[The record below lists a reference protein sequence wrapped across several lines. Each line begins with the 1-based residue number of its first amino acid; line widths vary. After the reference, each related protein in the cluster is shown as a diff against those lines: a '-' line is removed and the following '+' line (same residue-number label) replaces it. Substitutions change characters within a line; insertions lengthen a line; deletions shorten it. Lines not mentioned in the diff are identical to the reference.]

1 MTIGKFLPALLLGC
15 WVSLSPA
22 HAGLFSDDEAHR
34 KIAELQ
40 RQLADARVQNAAL
53 EQRVAALENAMRGQ
67 GTELLSQVETL
78 KNEVRRLNGLVETN
92 TFNIDS
98 AQKRQKDLYVD
109 LDTRMRLI
117 EKPTETVT
125 PPLDQPAL
133 GTPPSGLPPLAPARG
148 AKTTKASPQNEG
160 KAYDAAFQLFKSGNY
175 PNAIA
180 AFNEFL
186 AAYPGSS
193 YAANAQYWIGNA
205 LYAQRDY
212 AGAIA
217 AQRRLL
223 SAYPASPKASEALF
237 NIASSQQEMGDMNGA
252 RKTLEDLVAKYP
264 LSPAADLAKKR
275 LSYLR

>member
-1 MTIGKFLPALLLGC
+1 MTIGKFLPALFVIV
-15 WVSLSPA
+15 WATIPA
-22 HAGLFSDDEAHR
+22 AQAGLFSDDEAHR

-40 RQLADARVQNAAL
+40 RQLAEARVQNATL

-67 GTELLSQVETL
+67 GTELLSQVESL
-78 KNEVRRLNGLVETN
+78 QNEVRRLNGLVETN

-109 LDTRMRLI
+109 LDTRMRLL
-117 EKPTETVT
+117 EKPAESL
-125 PPLDQPAL
+125 PPVDQPAFN
-133 GTPPSGLPPLAPARG
+133 PNPSPLPPVAPVRG
-148 AKTTKASPQNEG
+148 GRTGKASPQNEG

-175 PNAIA
+175 AGAIT
-180 AFNEFL
+180 AFNDFL
-186 AAYPGSS
+186 AAYPGST

-223 SAYPASPKASEALF
+223 SAYPTSPKASEALF
-237 NIASSQQEMGDMNGA
+237 NIASSQQEMGDTDGA

>member
-1 MTIGKFLPALLLGC
+1 MTTSKFLATLFVIVWATTPA
-15 WVSLSPA
+15 A
-22 HAGLFSDDEAHR
+22 QAGLFSDDEAHR

-40 RQLADARVQNAAL
+40 RQLAEARVQNATL

-98 AQKRQKDLYVD
+98 TQKRQKDLYVD
-109 LDTRMRLI
+109 LDTRMRLL
-117 EKPTETVT
+117 EKPVESA

-133 GTPPSGLPPLAPARG
+133 NPMPGTLPPVAPTRG
-148 AKTTKASPQNEG
+148 GRTGKASPQNEG

-175 PNAIA
+175 AGAIS

-186 AAYPGSS
+186 AAYPGST

-223 SAYPASPKASEALF
+223 SAYPTSPKASEALF